1 MNKKLIAPRSIAV
14 IGASENTA
22 KPGGKVLENLLQG
35 NFAGPIYA
43 VNKKP
48 VGVKGAIYVSQLE
61 DLPPV
66 DLAILAIPASACL
79 EVVNVLGQRGT
90 GGFII
95 FSAGFGEAGSE
106 GVAHEKALVDAV
118 NRHGATLI
126 GPNCVGIINKHYK
139 GAFTT
144 PIPQYTANGCELI
157 SGSGATAVFIME
169 AAESTGLKFSNV
181 YSIGNGAQTGVE
193 EILEY
198 LDQTFDP
205 ASSPRI
211 KLLYL
216 ENISNP
222 KKFLTHAVSLIDKG
236 CHIAA
241 IKAGFSEAGSRAASS
256 HTGAMATSDAVIRAL
271 FKKGGI
277 VYCSSREEL
286 INTACVWQNKPLRGK
301 NIAIITHAGGSAVML
316 TDALTSLGMQVP
328 PIPEEKGA
336 LLLPKLHPGSSVANP
351 IDFLA
356 TGTAK
361 QLGQI
366 ITFCEDL
373 EEIDG
378 MAVVFGSPGLFNV
391 ADVYEM
397 LDRKMKKCSKP
408 IYPVLPSLV
417 NAAQE
422 IKHFL
427 AKGHVNFS
435 DEVSLGRALAYV
447 HGCPAPSYGHGQ
459 LAEINVAE
467 IKQIVAAA
475 PNGYLDADSVNHI
488 LQLAGIAVARQE
500 VCKTLPDVIAACEN
514 LNFPL
519 VLKVVG
525 PVHKTDVGGVSLNI
539 NSEVF
544 LTKEFYRLMAIPGAE
559 AVLLQEMASGH
570 EMYCGAAKKEPFGHL
585 ILCGLGGIF
594 VEILEDVAQ
603 GLAPLNVEEATAMVR
618 SLKVYPLFKGY
629 RGKPGINEAAF
640 VDAVVRIATLVNQVP
655 EIAELD
661 VNPFKCNAQSVVA
674 VDARMRIEHLA

>member
-1 MNKKLIAPRSIAV
+1 MNKKLIAPQSIAV

-43 VNKKP
+43 VNNKP
-48 VGVKGAIYVSQLE
+48 VHVAGAIYVSELA

-66 DLAILAIPASACL
+66 DLAILAIPASACIA
-79 EVVNVLGQRGT
+79 VVEYLGQRGT

-95 FSAGFGEAGSE
+95 FSAGFGEAGPE
-106 GVAHEKALVDAV
+106 GVALEKALVDTA
-118 NRHGATLI
+118 NRYGATLI
-126 GPNCVGIINKHYK
+126 GPNCVGIINQHYK

-144 PIPQYTANGCELI
+144 PIPEYHANGCELI
-157 SGSGATAVFIME
+157 SSSGATAVFIME

-181 YSIGNGAQTGVE
+181 YSIGNAAQTGVE

-198 LDQTFDP
+198 LDQSFD
-205 ASSPRI
+205 SKTSPKV

-216 ENISNP
+216 ENIRNP
-222 KKFLTHAVSLIDKG
+222 KKFLTHAVSLIRKG

-271 FKKGGI
+271 FRKGGI

-286 INTACVWQNKPLRGK
+286 INVACVWQNKPLRGK

-316 TDALTSLGMQVP
+316 TDTLTSLGMQVP

-336 LLLPKLHPGSSVANP
+336 LLLPKLHPGSSVTNP

-366 ITFCEDL
+366 ITFCEELD
-373 EEIDG
+373 EIDG

-391 ADVYEM
+391 ADVYDL
-397 LDRKMKKCSKP
+397 LDRKTKNCSKP

-422 IKHFL
+422 IKRFL
-427 AKGHVNFS
+427 DKGHVNFS

-447 HGCPAPSYGHGQ
+447 HGCPAPNYGHGQ
-459 LAEINVAE
+459 LAEMDVAA

-475 PNGYLDADSVNHI
+475 PNGYLDAASVNRI
-488 LQLAGIAVARQE
+488 LQLAGIAVVKQQ
-500 VCKTLPDVIAACEN
+500 VCKTLPDVIAACEK

-519 VLKVVG
+519 VLKVLG

-544 LTKEFYRLMAIPGAE
+544 LTKEYQRMMSIPSAE
-559 AVLLQEMASGH
+559 GVLLQEMINGH
-570 EMYCGAAKKEPFGHL
+570 EMYCGAAKRSPFGHL

-603 GLAPLNVEEATAMVR
+603 GLAPLNTVEATAMVH
-618 SLKVYPLFKGY
+618 SLKVYPIIKGY

-640 VDAVVRIATLVNQVP
+640 IDAVVRIATLVNQVP

-661 VNPFKCNAQSVVA
+661 VNPFKCNMQGVVA
-674 VDARMRIEHLA
+674 VDARMRIEHIM